1 MRVTGPGDFF
11 FKPFFDTLAKHD
23 TLDGFDMDKDYTK
36 DYPQEDVLRGLEE
49 TVQVLEEEFH
59 EKGVILLLSFQPIKI
74 HFHRRKYSAIP
85 SEMSMYQ
92 QVTAGVQSPWLGL

>member
-1 MRVTGPGDFF
+1 
-11 FKPFFDTLAKHD
+11 
-23 TLDGFDMDKDYTK
+23 MDKDYTK

-59 EKGVILLLSFQPIKI
+59 EKGVILLLSFQAIKI
-74 HFHRRKYSAIP
+74 HFHRNKYRAIP

-92 QVTAGVQSPWLGL
+92 QVTDDG